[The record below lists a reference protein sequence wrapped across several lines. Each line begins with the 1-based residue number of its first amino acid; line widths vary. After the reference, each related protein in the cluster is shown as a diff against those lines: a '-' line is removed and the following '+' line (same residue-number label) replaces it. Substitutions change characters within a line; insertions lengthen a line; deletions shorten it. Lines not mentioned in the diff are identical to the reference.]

1 MVGLKL
7 SELNTGQ
14 KALIEE
20 CIGCDVCIKLLE
32 MGILP
37 DTIVEVEKAAPL
49 GDPIRIKI
57 EGHSIALRKDE
68 AQYVIVKVI

>member
-7 SELNTGQ
+7 SELNIGQ
-14 KALIEE
+14 TAVIEE
-20 CIGCDVCIKLLE
+20 CIECEICIKLLE

-37 DTIVEVEKAAPL
+37 DTIVEIEKTAPL
-49 GDPIRIKI
+49 GDPIQIKI

>member
-1 MVGLKL
+1 
-7 SELNTGQ
+7 
-14 KALIEE
+14 
-20 CIGCDVCIKLLE
+20 